1 MGGFEGG
8 DESGYWDV
16 DSLPTPIYG
25 KKKKSSHNK
34 TTYIQTDDSI
44 YTIKAHAKIDI
55 FLKIT
60 GCENERFTRHSRC
73 VRLEDVYDTISF
85 VPSECESFTVEGC
98 DTIPLESNS
107 IYKAYKLLSDSPAGL
122 DIVDFFCEHKVV
134 VNKGIASSSGLGK
147 SASNAAAFIRLA
159 KEVCNLVLSTEELVR
174 ITSSISADIAFFI
187 YNYPS
192 ANISG
197 FGEVI
202 EPFEEEGLFFEL
214 YSLNKKY
221 DKDAVASIL
230 KEQLLINN
238 TPSLFSDWNELDSKS
253 ILELELDPTRLND
266 FYWASLHIYPEL
278 KKEHVQGSFFSGN
291 SFFNLINKD
300 I

>member
-16 DSLPTPIYG
+16 DSLPSSIYKR
-25 KKKKSSHNK
+25 KKKTSNNE
-34 TTYIQTDDSI
+34 TTYIQSDDST
-44 YTIKAHAKIDI
+44 YTIKAHGKVDI

-60 GCENERFTRHSRC
+60 GYENERFSICSRC

-85 VPSECESFTVEGC
+85 VPAECESFTIEGC
-98 DTIPLESNS
+98 DSISLESNS

-134 VNKGIASSSGLGK
+134 VSKGMSSSLELGK
-147 SASNAAAFIRLA
+147 NTSDAGAFIRLA
-159 KEVCNLVLSTEELVR
+159 KEVCNLVLSTEELVK
-174 ITSSISADIAFFI
+174 ITNSISEDIAFFI

-197 FGEVI
+197 FGEVV
-202 EPFEEEGLFFEL
+202 EPFEEEGLSFEL
-214 YSLNKKY
+214 HTLHGAY
-221 DKDAVASIL
+221 DKKIVTNKL
-230 KEQLLINN
+230 KEQELINS
-238 TPSLFSDWNELDSKS
+238 TSLLFLDWSELDSKS
-253 ILELELDPTRLND
+253 ILELGLDPTILND
-266 FYWASLHIYPEL
+266 FYLASLHVYPEL
-278 KKEHVQGSFFSGN
+278 KKEHVSGSFFSGN
-291 SFFNLINKD
+291 SFFNLISKD